1 MVVMSMVDVC
11 GFMHFW
17 GVTIDT
23 VSCIIVVIAIGL
35 SVDYS
40 VHIAHAFIS
49 EDGQVS
55 VLSSF
60 LRLFIIS

>member
-55 VLSSF
+55 VS
-60 LRLFIIS
+60 